1 MSSIS
6 LTHVIGPEQGGG
18 SRIPRMEMTMIGQN
32 SNRTRKDSLGFQL
45 IFAITFLTFF
55 AVAIVDRLVPLR
67 WILGA
72 AKSENYMA
80 IFSEAKMAAATYT
93 PFAFMG

>member
-1 MSSIS
+1 MNSIS
-6 LTHVIGPEQGGG
+6 PTRINSPEHGV
-18 SRIPRMEMTMIGQN
+18 SSDYSRMETTMTGQN

-45 IFAITFLTFF
+45 IFATTFLTFF

-80 IFSEAKMAAATYT
+80 VFSEAKMAAATYT